1 MEKATVKAPKATK
14 SKAQNAGFKG
24 IKAAWIVMVVCF
36 VIAYC
41 FYEFVLGNPANFQGG
56 NNANQPI
63 QGNLLG
69 TMYKGGFMVP
79 IILCFLLTDFAIII
93 ERHFALRTAFG
104 KTSLVKF
111 VDGIKKALAANDLA
125 KAQALCDQQRGSV
138 ANVVSA
144 TLKKYIN
151 ESLVEAN
158 PIEEME
164 EDTVLSKEQ
173 KVLAIQKELEESTAL
188 EMPMLQQNLPILATL
203 TTLGTLSG
211 LFGTVM
217 GMIRSFASL
226 AGEGGTD
233 SAMLS
238 VGISEALV
246 NTAAGIA
253 TAAFALIGYNFYTN
267 KIDKLTFSLDEVGFT
282 IVQTFSATH

>member
-1 MEKATVKAPKATK
+1 MKFVAD
-14 SKAQNAGFKG
+14 
-24 IKAAWIVMVVCF
+24 IKAA
-36 VIAYC
+36 
-41 FYEFVLGNPANFQGG
+41 
-56 NNANQPI
+56 
-63 QGNLLG
+63 
-69 TMYKGGFMVP
+69 
-79 IILCFLLTDFAIII
+79 
-93 ERHFALRTAFG
+93 
-104 KTSLVKF
+104 
-111 VDGIKKALAANDLA
+111 LAKNDLDA
-125 KAQALCDQQRGSV
+125 AQKLCDKQRGSV
-138 ANVVSA
+138 SNVVSA
-144 TLKKYIN
+144 TLRKYK
-151 ESLVEAN
+151 
-158 PIEEME
+158 EME
-164 EDTVLSKEQ
+164 ENTVLTKEQ

-203 TTLGTLSG
+203 TTLGTLFG

-246 NTAAGIA
+246 NTACGIA

>member
-1 MEKATVKAPKATK
+1 METTVKSPKAPQK
-14 SKAQNAGFKG
+14 PAAAKNAGFKG
-24 IKAAWIVMVVCF
+24 IKAAWVVMVVCF
-36 VIAYC
+36 VIAFC
-41 FYEFVLGNPANFQGG
+41 FYKFVLGNPSNFQGG
-56 NNANQPI
+56 DPANQPI

-79 IILCFLLTDFAIII
+79 IILTCLLTDFALII
-93 ERHFALRTAFG
+93 ERFFALRTAFG

-111 VDGIKKALAANDLA
+111 VAGIKEALAANDLA
-125 KAQALCDQQRGSV
+125 KAQKLCDQQRGSV

-144 TLKKYIN
+144 TLRKYK
-151 ESLVEAN
+151 
-158 PIEEME
+158 EMDA
-164 EDTVLSKEQ
+164 DTVLTKEQ

-203 TTLGTLSG
+203 TTLGTLFG

-246 NTAAGIA
+246 NTASGIA
-253 TAAFALIGYNFYTN
+253 TAAFALMGYNYYTN

>member
-144 TLKKYIN
+144 TLKKYK
-151 ESLVEAN
+151 
-158 PIEEME
+158 EME

-203 TTLGTLSG
+203 TTLSG

>member
-1 MEKATVKAPKATK
+1 MATTTVKAPAAKPK
-14 SKAQNAGFKG
+14 SKNTGFKG

-36 VIAYC
+36 AIALC
-41 FYEFVLGNPANFQGG
+41 FYLFVLGNPNNFQGG
-56 NNANQPI
+56 DPANQPV

-79 IILCFLLTDFAIII
+79 IILTCLLTDFAIII
-93 ERHFALRTAFG
+93 ERYFALRTAFG

-111 VDGIKKALAANDLA
+111 VADIKVALAKNDLDA
-125 KAQALCDQQRGSV
+125 AQKLCDKQRGSV
-138 ANVVSA
+138 SNVVSA
-144 TLKKYIN
+144 TLRKYK
-151 ESLVEAN
+151 
-158 PIEEME
+158 EME
-164 EDTVLSKEQ
+164 ENTVLTKEQ

-203 TTLGTLSG
+203 TTLGTLFG

-246 NTAAGIA
+246 NTACGIA

>member
-1 MEKATVKAPKATK
+1 METTAKTPKAPQKPAAKTAAK
-14 SKAQNAGFKG
+14 SAGFKG
-24 IKAAWIVMVVCF
+24 IKAAWIVMIICF
-36 VIAYC
+36 VIAFC
-41 FYEFVLGNPANFQGG
+41 FYKFVLGNPSNFQGG
-56 NNANQPI
+56 DPANQPI

-79 IILCFLLTDFAIII
+79 IILTCLLTDFALII
-93 ERHFALRTAFG
+93 ERYFALRTAFG
-104 KTSLVKF
+104 KLSLEKF
-111 VDGIKKALAANDLA
+111 VAGIKDALAKNDLD
-125 KAQALCDQQRGSV
+125 KAQKLCDQQRGSV

-144 TLKKYIN
+144 TIRKYK
-151 ESLVEAN
+151 
-158 PIEEME
+158 EME
-164 EDTVLSKEQ
+164 ADTVLTKEQ
-173 KVLAIQKELEESTAL
+173 KVLAIQKELDESTAL

-203 TTLGTLSG
+203 TTLGTLFG

-246 NTAAGIA
+246 NTASGIA
-253 TAAFALIGYNFYTN
+253 TAAFALIGYNYYTN

-282 IVQTFSATH
+282 IVQTFQSTH

>member
-1 MEKATVKAPKATK
+1 
-14 SKAQNAGFKG
+14 
-24 IKAAWIVMVVCF
+24 MVVCF

-125 KAQALCDQQRGSV
+125 KAQTLCDQQRGSV

-144 TLKKYIN
+144 TLKKYK
-151 ESLVEAN
+151 
-158 PIEEME
+158 EME

>member
-1 MEKATVKAPKATK
+1 METTVKSPKAPQKPAAK
-14 SKAQNAGFKG
+14 SAGFKG
-24 IKAAWIVMVVCF
+24 IKAAWVVMVVCF
-36 VIAYC
+36 VIAFC
-41 FYEFVLGNPANFQGG
+41 FYKFVLGNPSNFQGG
-56 NNANQPI
+56 DPNNQPI

-79 IILCFLLTDFAIII
+79 IILTCLLTDFALII
-93 ERHFALRTAFG
+93 ERFFALRTAFG

-111 VDGIKKALAANDLA
+111 VAGVKEALAANDLA
-125 KAQALCDQQRGSV
+125 KAQKLCDQQRGSV

-144 TLKKYIN
+144 TLRKYK
-151 ESLVEAN
+151 
-158 PIEEME
+158 EMDA
-164 EDTVLSKEQ
+164 DTVLSKEQ

-203 TTLGTLSG
+203 TTLGTLFG

-246 NTAAGIA
+246 NTASGIA
-253 TAAFALIGYNFYTN
+253 TAAFALMGYNYYTN

>member
-1 MEKATVKAPKATK
+1 MATTTVKAPAAKPK
-14 SKAQNAGFKG
+14 SKNTGFKG

-36 VIAYC
+36 AIALC
-41 FYEFVLGNPANFQGG
+41 FYLFVLGNPNNFQGG
-56 NNANQPI
+56 DPANQPV

-79 IILCFLLTDFAIII
+79 IILTCLLTDFAIII
-93 ERHFALRTAFG
+93 ERYFALRTAFG

-111 VDGIKKALAANDLA
+111 VADIKAALAKNDLDA
-125 KAQALCDQQRGSV
+125 AQKLCDKQRGSV
-138 ANVVSA
+138 SNVVSA
-144 TLKKYIN
+144 TLRKYK
-151 ESLVEAN
+151 
-158 PIEEME
+158 EME
-164 EDTVLSKEQ
+164 ENAVLTKEQ

-188 EMPMLQQNLPILATL
+188 EMPMLQQNRPILAPL
-203 TTLGTLSG
+203 TPLGTLFG
-211 LFGTVM
+211 LFGPVM

-246 NTAAGIA
+246 NTACGIA

>member
-1 MEKATVKAPKATK
+1 MATTTVKAPAAKPK
-14 SKAQNAGFKG
+14 SKNTGFKG

-36 VIAYC
+36 AIALC
-41 FYEFVLGNPANFQGG
+41 FYLFVLGNPNNFQGG
-56 NNANQPI
+56 DPANQPV

-79 IILCFLLTDFAIII
+79 IILTCLLTDFAIII
-93 ERHFALRTAFG
+93 ERYFALRTAFG

-111 VDGIKKALAANDLA
+111 VADIKAALAKNDLDA
-125 KAQALCDQQRGSV
+125 AQKLCDKQRGSV
-138 ANVVSA
+138 SNVVSA
-144 TLKKYIN
+144 TLRKYK
-151 ESLVEAN
+151 
-158 PIEEME
+158 EME
-164 EDTVLSKEQ
+164 ENTVLTKEQ

-203 TTLGTLSG
+203 TTLGTLFG

-246 NTAAGIA
+246 NTATGIA
-253 TAAFALIGYNFYTN
+253 TAALALISYNFYTS
-267 KIDKLTFSLDEVGFT
+267 KIDNMTYAIDELGFSMVS
-282 IVQTFSATH
+282 TFSATH

>member
-1 MEKATVKAPKATK
+1 L
-14 SKAQNAGFKG
+14 
-24 IKAAWIVMVVCF
+24 
-36 VIAYC
+36 
-41 FYEFVLGNPANFQGG
+41 FVLGNPNNFQGG
-56 NNANQPI
+56 DPANQPV

-79 IILCFLLTDFAIII
+79 IILTCLLTDFAIII
-93 ERHFALRTAFG
+93 ERYFALRTAFG

-111 VDGIKKALAANDLA
+111 VADIKAALAKNDLDA
-125 KAQALCDQQRGSV
+125 AQKLCDKQRGSV
-138 ANVVSA
+138 SNVVSA
-144 TLKKYIN
+144 TLRKYK
-151 ESLVEAN
+151 
-158 PIEEME
+158 EME
-164 EDTVLSKEQ
+164 ENTVLTKEQ

-203 TTLGTLSG
+203 TTLGTLFG

-246 NTAAGIA
+246 NTACGIA

>member
-1 MEKATVKAPKATK
+1 METTVKSPKAAPKPKATK
-14 SKAQNAGFKG
+14 SAGFKG
-24 IKAAWIVMVVCF
+24 VKAAWLVMVVCF
-36 VIAYC
+36 VIAFC
-41 FYEFVLGNPANFQGG
+41 FYKFVLGNPENFQGG
-56 NNANQPI
+56 DPANQPI

-79 IILCFLLTDFAIII
+79 IILTCLLTDFALII
-93 ERHFALRTAFG
+93 ERYLALRTAFG

-111 VDGIKKALAANDLA
+111 VAGIKAALAAKDLE
-125 KAQALCDQQRGSV
+125 KAQKLCDQQRGSV

-144 TLKKYIN
+144 TLRKYK
-151 ESLVEAN
+151 
-158 PIEEME
+158 EME
-164 EDTVLSKEQ
+164 ADTVLTKEQ

-203 TTLGTLSG
+203 TTLGTLFG

-246 NTAAGIA
+246 NTASGIA
-253 TAAFALIGYNFYTN
+253 TAAFALMGYNYYTN

>member
-125 KAQALCDQQRGSV
+125 KAQALC
-138 ANVVSA
+138 
-144 TLKKYIN
+144 K
-151 ESLVEAN
+151 E
-158 PIEEME
+158 
-164 EDTVLSKEQ
+164 VL
-173 KVLAIQKELEESTAL
+173 
-188 EMPMLQQNLPILATL
+188 LQTWFLQP
-203 TTLGTLSG
+203 
-211 LFGTVM
+211 
-217 GMIRSFASL
+217 
-226 AGEGGTD
+226 
-233 SAMLS
+233 
-238 VGISEALV
+238 
-246 NTAAGIA
+246 
-253 TAAFALIGYNFYTN
+253 
-267 KIDKLTFSLDEVGFT
+267 
-282 IVQTFSATH
+282 

>member
-1 MEKATVKAPKATK
+1 METTVKSPKAAPKPKATK
-14 SKAQNAGFKG
+14 SAGFKG
-24 IKAAWIVMVVCF
+24 VKAAWLVMVVCF
-36 VIAYC
+36 VIAFC
-41 FYEFVLGNPANFQGG
+41 FYKFVLGNPENFQGG
-56 NNANQPI
+56 DPANQPI

-79 IILCFLLTDFAIII
+79 IILTCLLTDFALII
-93 ERHFALRTAFG
+93 ERYFALRTAFG

-111 VDGIKKALAANDLA
+111 VAGIKAALAAKDLE
-125 KAQALCDQQRGSV
+125 KAQKLCDQQRGSV

-144 TLKKYIN
+144 TLRKYK
-151 ESLVEAN
+151 
-158 PIEEME
+158 EME
-164 EDTVLSKEQ
+164 ADTVLTKEQ

-203 TTLGTLSG
+203 TTLGTLFG

-246 NTAAGIA
+246 NTASGIA
-253 TAAFALIGYNFYTN
+253 TAAFALMGYNYYTHG
-267 KIDKLTFSLDEVGFT
+267 TF
-282 IVQTFSATH
+282 

>member
-1 MEKATVKAPKATK
+1 MATTTVKSPQAAKPKTK
-14 SKAQNAGFKG
+14 DAGFKG

-36 VIAYC
+36 IIAFC
-41 FYEFVLGNPANFQGG
+41 FFKFVLGNPANFQGG
-56 NNANQPI
+56 DPANQPI
-63 QGNLLG
+63 QGNMLG

-79 IILCFLLTDFAIII
+79 IILTCLLTDFAIII
-93 ERHFALRTAFG
+93 ERNFALRTAFG
-104 KTSLVKF
+104 KTNLTKF
-111 VDGIKKALAANDLA
+111 VEGIKAALAAKDLD
-125 KAQALCDQQRGSV
+125 KAQQLCDKQRGSV

-144 TLKKYIN
+144 TLKKYK
-151 ESLVEAN
+151 
-158 PIEEME
+158 EME
-164 EDTVLSKEQ
+164 ADTVLTKDQ
-173 KVLAIQKELEESTAL
+173 KVMAIQKELEESTAL

-203 TTLGTLSG
+203 TTLGTLFG

-246 NTAAGIA
+246 NTACGIA
-253 TAAFALIGYNFYTN
+253 TAAFALMGYNYYTN

-282 IVQTFSATH
+282 IVQTFQATH

>member
-1 MEKATVKAPKATK
+1 MATTTVKAPAAKPK
-14 SKAQNAGFKG
+14 SKNTGFKG

-36 VIAYC
+36 AIALC
-41 FYEFVLGNPANFQGG
+41 FYLFVLGNPNNFQGG
-56 NNANQPI
+56 DPANQPV

-79 IILCFLLTDFAIII
+79 IILTCLLTDFAIII
-93 ERHFALRTAFG
+93 ERYFALRTAFG

-111 VDGIKKALAANDLA
+111 VADTKAALAKNDLDA
-125 KAQALCDQQRGSV
+125 AQKLCDKQRGSV
-138 ANVVSA
+138 SNVVSA
-144 TLKKYIN
+144 TLRKYK
-151 ESLVEAN
+151 
-158 PIEEME
+158 EME
-164 EDTVLSKEQ
+164 ENTVLTKEQ

-203 TTLGTLSG
+203 TTLGTLFG

-246 NTAAGIA
+246 NTACGIA

>member
-1 MEKATVKAPKATK
+1 METTVKSPKAPQKPKAK
-14 SKAQNAGFKG
+14 SEGFKG
-24 IKAAWIVMVVCF
+24 VKAAWIVIVVCF
-36 VIAYC
+36 VIAFC
-41 FYEFVLGNPANFQGG
+41 FYKFVLGNPANFQGG
-56 NNANQPI
+56 DPSNQPI

-79 IILCFLLTDFAIII
+79 IILTCLLTDFALII
-93 ERHFALRTAFG
+93 ERFFALRTAFG
-104 KTSLVKF
+104 KSSLVKF
-111 VDGIKKALAANDLA
+111 VADIKAALAANDLA
-125 KAQALCDQQRGSV
+125 KAQKICDAQRGSV
-138 ANVVSA
+138 ANVVSS
-144 TLKKYIN
+144 TLKKYK
-151 ESLVEAN
+151 
-158 PIEEME
+158 EME

-203 TTLGTLSG
+203 TTLGTLFG

-246 NTAAGIA
+246 NTASGIA
-253 TAAFALIGYNFYTN
+253 TGAFALIGYNYYTN

>member
-1 MEKATVKAPKATK
+1 M
-14 SKAQNAGFKG
+14 
-24 IKAAWIVMVVCF
+24 
-36 VIAYC
+36 
-41 FYEFVLGNPANFQGG
+41 
-56 NNANQPI
+56 
-63 QGNLLG
+63 
-69 TMYKGGFMVP
+69 
-79 IILCFLLTDFAIII
+79 
-93 ERHFALRTAFG
+93 
-104 KTSLVKF
+104 
-111 VDGIKKALAANDLA
+111 
-125 KAQALCDQQRGSV
+125 
-138 ANVVSA
+138 VSA
-144 TLKKYIN
+144 TLKKYK
-151 ESLVEAN
+151 
-158 PIEEME
+158 EME

>member
-1 MEKATVKAPKATK
+1 METTVKSPKAPQK
-14 SKAQNAGFKG
+14 PAAKPAAKNAGFKG
-24 IKAAWIVMVVCF
+24 IKAAWIVLVVCF
-36 VIAYC
+36 VIAFC
-41 FYEFVLGNPANFQGG
+41 FYKFVLGNPSNFQGG
-56 NNANQPI
+56 DPNNQPI

-79 IILCFLLTDFAIII
+79 IILTCLLADFALII
-93 ERHFALRTAFG
+93 ERYFALRTAFG

-111 VDGIKKALAANDLA
+111 VAGIKAALAANDLA
-125 KAQALCDQQRGSV
+125 KAQKLCDQQRGSV

-144 TLKKYIN
+144 TLRKYK
-151 ESLVEAN
+151 
-158 PIEEME
+158 EME
-164 EDTVLSKEQ
+164 DNTALTKEQ

-203 TTLGTLSG
+203 TTLGTLFG

-246 NTAAGIA
+246 NTASGIA
-253 TAAFALIGYNFYTN
+253 TAAFALMGYNYYTN

>member
-1 MEKATVKAPKATK
+1 METTVKSPKAAPKPKATK
-14 SKAQNAGFKG
+14 SAGFG
-24 IKAAWIVMVVCF
+24 VKAAWLVMVVCF
-36 VIAYC
+36 VIAFC
-41 FYEFVLGNPANFQGG
+41 FYKFVLGNPENFQGG
-56 NNANQPI
+56 DPANQPI

-79 IILCFLLTDFAIII
+79 IILTCLLTDFALII
-93 ERHFALRTAFG
+93 ERYFALRTAFG

-111 VDGIKKALAANDLA
+111 VAGIKAALAAKDLE
-125 KAQALCDQQRGSV
+125 KAQKLCDQQRGSV

-144 TLKKYIN
+144 TLRKYK
-151 ESLVEAN
+151 
-158 PIEEME
+158 EME
-164 EDTVLSKEQ
+164 ADTVLTKEQ

-203 TTLGTLSG
+203 TTLGTLFG

-246 NTAAGIA
+246 NTASGIA
-253 TAAFALIGYNFYTN
+253 TAAFALMGYNYYTN

>member
-1 MEKATVKAPKATK
+1 METTAKTPKAPQKPAAKTAAK
-14 SKAQNAGFKG
+14 SAGFKG
-24 IKAAWIVMVVCF
+24 IKAAWVVIIICF
-36 VIAYC
+36 VIALC
-41 FYEFVLGNPANFQGG
+41 FYKFVLGNPANFQGG
-56 NNANQPI
+56 DPANQPL
-63 QGNLLG
+63 QGNMLG

-79 IILCFLLTDFAIII
+79 IILTCLLTDFALII
-93 ERHFALRTAFG
+93 ERYFALRTAFG
-104 KTSLVKF
+104 KLSLEKF
-111 VDGIKKALAANDLA
+111 VAGIKDALAKNDLE
-125 KAQALCDQQRGSV
+125 KAQKLCDQQRGSV

-144 TLKKYIN
+144 TIRKYK
-151 ESLVEAN
+151 
-158 PIEEME
+158 EME
-164 EDTVLSKEQ
+164 ADTVLSKEQ
-173 KVLAIQKELEESTAL
+173 KVLAIQKELDESTAL

-203 TTLGTLSG
+203 TTLGTLFG

-246 NTAAGIA
+246 NTASGIA
-253 TAAFALIGYNFYTN
+253 TAAFALIGYNYYTN

-282 IVQTFSATH
+282 IVQTFQSTH

>member
-1 MEKATVKAPKATK
+1 MATTTVKAPAAKPK
-14 SKAQNAGFKG
+14 SKNTGFKG

-36 VIAYC
+36 AIALC
-41 FYEFVLGNPANFQGG
+41 FYLFVLGNPNNFQGG
-56 NNANQPI
+56 DPANQPV

-79 IILCFLLTDFAIII
+79 IILTCLLTDFAIII
-93 ERHFALRTAFG
+93 ERYFALRTAFG

-111 VDGIKKALAANDLA
+111 VADIKVALAKNDLDA
-125 KAQALCDQQRGSV
+125 AQKLCDKQRGSV
-138 ANVVSA
+138 SNVVSA
-144 TLKKYIN
+144 TLRKYK
-151 ESLVEAN
+151 
-158 PIEEME
+158 EME
-164 EDTVLSKEQ
+164 ENTVLTKEQ

-203 TTLGTLSG
+203 TTLGTLFG

-246 NTAAGIA
+246 NTACGIA
-253 TAAFALIGYNFYTN
+253 TAAFALLGYNFYTN

>member
-1 MEKATVKAPKATK
+1 
-14 SKAQNAGFKG
+14 
-24 IKAAWIVMVVCF
+24 MVVCF
-36 VIAYC
+36 VIAFC
-41 FYEFVLGNPANFQGG
+41 FYKFVLGNPENFQGG
-56 NNANQPI
+56 DPANQPI

-79 IILCFLLTDFAIII
+79 IILTCLLTDFALII
-93 ERHFALRTAFG
+93 ERYFALRTAFG

-111 VDGIKKALAANDLA
+111 VAGIKAALAAKDLE
-125 KAQALCDQQRGSV
+125 KAQKLCDQQRGSV

-144 TLKKYIN
+144 TLRKYK
-151 ESLVEAN
+151 
-158 PIEEME
+158 EME
-164 EDTVLSKEQ
+164 ADTVLTKEQ

-203 TTLGTLSG
+203 TTLGTLFG

-246 NTAAGIA
+246 NTASGIA
-253 TAAFALIGYNFYTN
+253 TAAFALMGYNYYTN